1 MFENIGGSELL
12 VILLV
17 VLIFFG
23 PKKMPEMGKNIGKGI
38 REFKKAMRDIQDD
51 VEKSMKEP
59 ATPLPPP
66 TAPPPPPPPQIGE
79 H

>member
-12 VILLV
+12 MILLV

-38 REFKKAMRDIQDD
+38 REFKKAMRDMQDG
-51 VEKSMKEP
+51 VEKSLNE
-59 ATPLPPP
+59 
-66 TAPPPPPPPQIGE
+66 APPPPPPSPPPPPPPGE

>member
-51 VEKSMKEP
+51 VENSLKEP
-59 ATPLPPP
+59 A
-66 TAPPPPPPPQIGE
+66 APPPPPPPAPPSPPQIGE